1 MDRTKKWRSYPIVVL
16 DVETTG
22 LDADKGD
29 RVVEVAAVRFEPAGD
44 VDNGNELGLTGYQMT
59 GFCAALVNPGRP
71 IGEASAI
78 HGITDE
84 MVKTALPFADVW
96 PAVLA
101 LFDEETVAAAYNAP
115 FDRAFLRAEHDRLPT
130 GFRDGAALPY
140 GLRTPWL
147 DPLVWVREADRY
159 EKGRGRHKLAPTCER
174 WGVTLEDGH
183 KAEDDAIA
191 AGRLLTGQRMREA
204 MRKVCATESDPSL
217 ISVQGTQLRLAS
229 NQEARFQSFQREQAG
244 SLGKGS
250 QCRSCG
256 AAITWI
262 ELATGKRMPL
272 DVMPNA
278 TLGNV
283 LVDETGAGGRILT
296 GEELETMRSARKSL
310 HLSHFATCP
319 NATQH
324 RAPRRP

>member
-22 LDADKGD
+22 LHADQGD
-29 RVVEVAAVRFEPAGD
+29 RVVEVAAVRFEAAGD
-44 VDNGNELGLTGYQMT
+44 VDEGNELGLTGY
-59 GFCAALVNPGRP
+59 GIAGVCAALVNPGRP

-84 MVKTALPFADVW
+84 MVKDAQPFAEVW
-96 PAVLA
+96 PVILA

-147 DPLVWVREADRY
+147 DPLVWVRESDRY
-159 EKGRGRHKLAPTCER
+159 EKGRGRHKLGPTCER

-191 AGRLLTGQRMREA
+191 AGKLLTGERMREA
-204 MRKVCATESDPSL
+204 IRKACATEGDPSL
-217 ISVQGTQLRLAS
+217 ISVQGTQLRLA
-229 NQEARFQSFQREQAG
+229 NDQERRFAAFRREQAG

-262 ELATGKRMPL
+262 ELAATGKRMPL
-272 DVMPNA
+272 DVMPSA
-278 TLGNV
+278 MGNV
-283 LVDETGAGGRILT
+283 LVDETGAGGRVLA
-296 GEELETMRSARKSL
+296 GEELETMRGGGKSL

-324 RAPRRP
+324 RTPRRP